1 MEECFKSNLY
11 NLNTLKVL
19 NLNLYKI
26 RIYKFLSMLLI
37 DRINRLPIKEWTI
50 KNVNEVYENLELI
63 GKGTYGLL
71 ISLY

>member
-1 MEECFKSNLY
+1 
-11 NLNTLKVL
+11 
-19 NLNLYKI
+19 
-26 RIYKFLSMLLI
+26 MLLI